1 MRGADAGLHQRGA
14 RPVVKLAVGDAGGGT
29 GGRPAV
35 PDVLRVGGEVVPEQQ
50 ALLAG
55 ALDRRAALLRL
66 AAVFAGYRHTGLR
79 PGSWLSYLSRTLGR
93 PARRVND
100 LPRRVAQ
107 ELRVRRPGASGCPS
121 EVLRTDGVQEL
132 AELLDFV
139 FLLVRDRHPG
149 LVQDL
154 LTGED
159 RCTGPERERDR
170 VRRPGAHF
178 LPVGEDEVGEEDAVP
193 ERGDVDRVQLHPEC
207 LEHVAEQVVGQ
218 RPGGHHPLL
227 RERDRGGFH
236 RADPDWQVPLPLYL
250 LEQDDGLVRGHLHPD
265 ADDLHLPHSGSVLT
279 CAGRCQR
286 PGVIE
291 GILLSKYTREAGND
305 ARALRSVI
313 RLARADVAET
323 GVGQRR
329 LDQRGVQL
337 QGDGGDFPCRLASAI
352 PGPWAAL
359 AQYRGHHLL
368 DQRGL
373 PFGRCAQY
381 PQMPGLHTV
390 TAERHDRAGGR
401 ERVRAVPP

>member
-1 MRGADAGLHQRGA
+1 MPAAAQ
-14 RPVVKLAVGDAGGGT
+14 AVGPRYPTFSGWAVRSSPNRRPCSPARSIAAPRSCGWPPSLLVTATPASAPGAGC
-29 GGRPAV
+29 PA
-35 PDVLRVGGEVVPEQQ
+35 
-50 ALLAG
+50 
-55 ALDRRAALLRL
+55 
-66 AAVFAGYRHTGLR
+66 
-79 PGSWLSYLSRTLGR
+79 YLSRTLGR

-107 ELRVRRPGASGCPS
+107 ELASGGPAASGCPS

-207 LEHVAEQVVGQ
+207 LEHVAKQVVGQ
-218 RPGGHHPLL
+218 RPGRHHPLL

-236 RADPDWQVPLPLYL
+236 RADPDWQVPLPLHL
-250 LEQDDGLVRGHLHPD
+250 LEQDDGLVRGHLHAD

-279 CAGRCQR
+279 CAG
-286 PGVIE
+286 PASVLK
-291 GILLSKYTREAGND
+291 LLKA
-305 ARALRSVI
+305 
-313 RLARADVAET
+313 
-323 GVGQRR
+323 
-329 LDQRGVQL
+329 
-337 QGDGGDFPCRLASAI
+337 
-352 PGPWAAL
+352 
-359 AQYRGHHLL
+359 
-368 DQRGL
+368 
-373 PFGRCAQY
+373 
-381 PQMPGLHTV
+381 
-390 TAERHDRAGGR
+390 
-401 ERVRAVPP
+401 